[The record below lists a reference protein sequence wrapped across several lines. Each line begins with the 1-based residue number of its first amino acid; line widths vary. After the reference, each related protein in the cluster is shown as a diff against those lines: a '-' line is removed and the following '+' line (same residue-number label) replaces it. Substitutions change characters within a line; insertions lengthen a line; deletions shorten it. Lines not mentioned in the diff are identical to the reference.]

1 MHELSLAT
9 SLVRIARGERAT
21 RGRARPFRIGVK
33 VGAIAGVD
41 VELLRGDF
49 NALVRDT
56 DLDGVELDIERI
68 PHRRMCP
75 TCHREFIA
83 AAYDPRCPDCG
94 DTHTELT
101 AGDDLD
107 ITFLDPEEP

>member
-9 SLVRIARGERAT
+9 SLVRIARTERAA
-21 RGRARPFRIGVK
+21 RGQARPFRLGVK

-41 VELLRGDF
+41 IDLLRVDF
-49 NALVRDT
+49 EALVRDT
-56 DLDGVELDIERI
+56 DLAGIELDIERV

-75 TCHREFIA
+75 TCRREFVA
-83 AAYDPRCPDCG
+83 AAYDPRCPRCG
-94 DTHTELT
+94 DSHTELT

-107 ITFLDPEEP
+107 ITFLEPEDR